1 MKTTIWFVLIAIGIL
16 SCQSTA
22 VADDQSRRKAAEDLL
37 VVMNVQQT
45 MDDAI
50 DQMIDMQMKA
60 NPQMAPM
67 SNVLKQWAAKVL
79 SYASLKDELI
89 KIYAGELTEDEL
101 KQLAA
106 FYKTPVGKRWIEAMP
121 KINAKVTPARRG
133 PGPSSPARTSKNDP
147 RRTKQTGCSPSSN

>member
-16 SCQSTA
+16 SCQSIA
-22 VADDQSRRKAAEDLL
+22 VADDQSRQKAAEDLL

-45 MDDAI
+45 MNDAI
-50 DQMIDMQMKA
+50 DQMIDMQVKA

-67 SNVLKQWAAKVL
+67 SNVLKQWAAQVL

-121 KINAKVTPARRG
+121 KINTKVTQLGAAQAQAHQPELQ
-133 PGPSSPARTSKNDP
+133 KMLQDEQN
-147 RRTKQTGCSPSSN
+147 KQAAPKQ